1 MRQASRPRRRGRAT
15 STPRLEASSSSVV
28 SRHGVHLSWARSF
41 LFKPFMVDNWVSG
54 KRLQEISGKPG
65 EAGKRL
71 RVINAGA
78 GRVVSSNRKAAP
90 CGAASPECNQLFHVG
105 IMLHAVVGG
114 RAHLRDRFLIAVM

>member
-1 MRQASRPRRRGRAT
+1 
-15 STPRLEASSSSVV
+15 
-28 SRHGVHLSWARSF
+28 
-41 LFKPFMVDNWVSG
+41 MVDNWVSG

-114 RAHLRDRFLIAVM
+114 LAQLRDRFLIVVMRDYLGTVILRQILVRTGHGVG